1 MYVITGATGNTG
13 SEAAQVLLKKGE
25 KVRVLGR
32 SADRMKDLAAQGAE
46 PVVCDVTDAATLAA
60 AFAGA
65 RAVYA
70 MIPPNLAAPDAR
82 AYQDRVS
89 DALAAALEKSGVK
102 HVVSL
107 SSIGADKTEGNG
119 PVAGLYILEHKL
131 DRIPGLNVLHLRAG
145 YFMENTLAQIGVIK
159 SMGMLAG
166 PLRGDLKLPMIA
178 TRDIGRFAAQ
188 ALLKL
193 DFTGQSTRELL
204 GQRDITMDEVAK
216 IIGPAIGKPS
226 LSYSK
231 VPDMMLKPA
240 LTSMGMSSDVAGR
253 ILEMSAA
260 LNSGHMRALEPR
272 SPANTTPTSFEAFV
286 AEEFLPAYQKK

>member
-1 MYVITGATGNTG
+1 MVVITGATGNTG
-13 SEAAQVLLKKGE
+13 SEAAQALLKKGE

-32 SADRMKDLAAQGAE
+32 SAERMKDLAAQGAE
-46 PVVCDVTDAATLAA
+46 PFLCDVTDAASLTT
-60 AFAGA
+60 AFSGA

-131 DRIPGLNVLHLRAG
+131 NRIPGLNVLHLRAG

-178 TRDIGRFAAQ
+178 TRDIGQFAAA

-216 IIGPAIGKPS
+216 IIGPAIGKPG

-240 LTSMGMSSDVAGR
+240 LTSMGMSSDMAGR

-286 AEEFLPAYQKK
+286 AEEFVPAYQKK